1 MSFSK
6 GRLGELKKII
16 DCNVSQLLDEQPADS
31 GQNRHV
37 TDTGHNKITDSG
49 QNRHVTDTG
58 HNKITDSG
66 HNKITDSGHKKIS
79 DTGQRQLCVQQEL
92 TENKKI
98 RKIEKNV
105 ELDNSRY

>member
-49 QNRHVTDTG
+49 
-58 HNKITDSG
+58 
-66 HNKITDSGHKKIS
+66 HKKIS
-79 DTGQRQLCVQQEL
+79 DTGQRQLCVQQER

>member
-16 DCNVSQLLDEQPADS
+16 DCNVSQLLDEQPA
-31 GQNRHV
+31 
-37 TDTGHNKITDSG
+37 DSG